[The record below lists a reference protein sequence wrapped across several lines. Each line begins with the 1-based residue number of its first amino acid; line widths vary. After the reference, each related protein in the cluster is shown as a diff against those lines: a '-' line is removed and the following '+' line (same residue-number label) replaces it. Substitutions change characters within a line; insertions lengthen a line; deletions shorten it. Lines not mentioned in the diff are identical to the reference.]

1 MAKLPTSFNV
11 GDRDNL
17 TVNRLLDIIERMYT
31 DIADA
36 VNKKPDVYE
45 RASDG
50 LATDVQLSNG
60 SVNINTTTN
69 KIEMLASHN
78 TPTSVSW
85 ITLG

>member
-1 MAKLPTSFNV
+1 MPKLPTSFNV
-11 GDRDNL
+11 GDRENL
-17 TVNRLLDIIERMYT
+17 TVEKLLEIVERMYT

-45 RASDG
+45 RTTDG
-50 LATDVQLSNG
+50 LATDTFLSNG
-60 SVNINTTTN
+60 SININTSTN

-78 TPTSVSW
+78 SPSSVSW